1 MDKDV
6 LLGLKGHSKIPQS
19 GMMKLITAYLDQIM
33 FLIDETPYFPFFT
46 SLLVCILV
54 IFWKRSRAGGLKSP
68 PGPWKLPVI
77 GNLHQMVGPLPHHT
91 LGDLAKKHGP
101 VMYLKL
107 GQLEA
112 VIISSAKAAQE
123 VLKTHELTFAQR
135 PMVLAA
141 EVMSFGQ
148 ASIFFARYGDL
159 WRSLR
164 KICMFE
170 LLSAKRVQSFGSV
183 REEEVWNLVETIG
196 SMSHKRLA
204 INFRDRCCSFT
215 NDVEFLSLLDQV
227 IKLGSGFDIPDLFPS
242 LSFLGF
248 VTGSIPAL
256 KDIKRKIGTIL
267 ENIINDH
274 KIKRSKMDLMISSTS
289 TTTAGKDKEKE
300 EEEEDF
306 VDVLLKLKESNKVEY
321 NFTTSQ
327 IKDIIMMKKK
337 NCYVQDIFSAGSETS
352 AATLE
357 WAMSELMRNPR
368 IMKRAQAEVRQSVLQ
383 FEGKKRK
390 VTEER
395 DVKKM
400 DYLKSVVKETLRLH
414 APGPLLPR
422 EARDTVQIG
431 GFKVPVKSKLIIN
444 VWAIGRD
451 PEIWGADAECFK
463 PERFHGSPVDFKG
476 FDFEFT
482 PFGAGRRICP
492 GMSFGVNMIELALAE
507 LLYRFDWKLANGM
520 NPDELDMTE
529 SFGLSC
535 RKKNALY
542 VIATPHFTSL
552 GDKIPQNLMMKVIT
566 AYLNQIMFLI
576 VETPYF
582 SFFTSLLVCILVIF
596 WKRSRARGLKSP
608 PGPWK
613 LPIIG
618 NLHQMVGP
626 LPHHTLR
633 DLAKKHGPI
642 MHLKLGQLDAVII
655 SSAKAAREVLK
666 THELAFAQRPIVLAA
681 EAMSFGQGGIIFAPY
696 GDLWR
701 SLRKICIF
709 ELLSAKRVQSFRSVR
724 EEEVR
729 NLMES
734 IGSMSHKGLA
744 INFSARCCCFANDV
758 VGFDIPDLF
767 PSLSFLG
774 FVTGSIPAL
783 KDIQSKLGKILE
795 NIINDHMTK
804 RSKKDLMISSIS
816 TTTVGNDKAEEGEE
830 ENFVDVLLKLKESNK
845 AEFNFTTNQ
854 IKDIILDIFGAGSE
868 TSATT
873 LEWAM
878 SELMR
883 NPRIMKRAQAEVRQ
897 LVLQFEGKKNKVI
910 EERDVQKMDYLKSV
924 VKETLR
930 LHSPAPLLPREAR
943 DTVQISGFDVPVKS
957 KVIINLCAIGRDPEM
972 WGADA
977 ECFMPERFHGSSVD
991 FKGFDFEFIP
1001 FGAGRR
1007 ICPGMSFGVTTIEL
1021 ALAELLYR
1029 FDWKLAN
1036 GMNPD
1041 ELDMA
1046 ERFGLSCRRKNAL
1059 YRLAKTMNKTCTR
1072 FEYGRGGRWEPDA
1085 KAGSASRFYT
1095 LTMLKL
1101 SIDNAFTIVLNLD

>member
-1 MDKDV
+1 
-6 LLGLKGHSKIPQS
+6 
-19 GMMKLITAYLDQIM
+19 MMKLITAYLDQIM

-107 GQLEA
+107 GQLDA

-196 SMSHKRLA
+196 SMSHKGLA

-215 NDVEFLSLLDQV
+215 NDVVSKAAFGKKCKDQKEFLSLLEEV

-248 VTGSIPAL
+248 ITGSIPAL
-256 KDIKRKIGTIL
+256 KDIKRKIGMIL

-274 KIKRSKMDLMISSTS
+274 KIKRSKKDLMISSTS
-289 TTTAGKDKEKE
+289 TTTASKDKEKEE

-321 NFTTSQ
+321 NFTTNQ
-327 IKDIIMMKKK
+327 IKDIIM
-337 NCYVQDIFSAGSETS
+337 DIFSAGSETS
-352 AATLE
+352 ATTLE

-390 VTEER
+390 VIEER

-431 GFKVPVKSKLIIN
+431 RFKVPVKSKLIIN

-463 PERFHGSPVDFKG
+463 PERFHGSSVDFKG

-520 NPDELDMTE
+520 NPDELDMRE

-552 GDKIPQNLMMKVIT
+552 G
-566 AYLNQIMFLI
+566 
-576 VETPYF
+576 
-582 SFFTSLLVCILVIF
+582 
-596 WKRSRARGLKSP
+596 
-608 PGPWK
+608 
-613 LPIIG
+613 
-618 NLHQMVGP
+618 
-626 LPHHTLR
+626 
-633 DLAKKHGPI
+633 
-642 MHLKLGQLDAVII
+642 
-655 SSAKAAREVLK
+655 
-666 THELAFAQRPIVLAA
+666 
-681 EAMSFGQGGIIFAPY
+681 
-696 GDLWR
+696 
-701 SLRKICIF
+701 
-709 ELLSAKRVQSFRSVR
+709 
-724 EEEVR
+724 
-729 NLMES
+729 ES
-734 IGSMSHKGLA
+734 
-744 INFSARCCCFANDV
+744 D
-758 VGFDIPDLF
+758 
-767 PSLSFLG
+767 
-774 FVTGSIPAL
+774 
-783 KDIQSKLGKILE
+783 
-795 NIINDHMTK
+795 
-804 RSKKDLMISSIS
+804 
-816 TTTVGNDKAEEGEE
+816 
-830 ENFVDVLLKLKESNK
+830 
-845 AEFNFTTNQ
+845 
-854 IKDIILDIFGAGSE
+854 
-868 TSATT
+868 
-873 LEWAM
+873 
-878 SELMR
+878 
-883 NPRIMKRAQAEVRQ
+883 
-897 LVLQFEGKKNKVI
+897 
-910 EERDVQKMDYLKSV
+910 
-924 VKETLR
+924 
-930 LHSPAPLLPREAR
+930 
-943 DTVQISGFDVPVKS
+943 
-957 KVIINLCAIGRDPEM
+957 
-972 WGADA
+972 
-977 ECFMPERFHGSSVD
+977 
-991 FKGFDFEFIP
+991 
-1001 FGAGRR
+1001 
-1007 ICPGMSFGVTTIEL
+1007 
-1021 ALAELLYR
+1021 
-1029 FDWKLAN
+1029 
-1036 GMNPD
+1036 
-1041 ELDMA
+1041 
-1046 ERFGLSCRRKNAL
+1046 
-1059 YRLAKTMNKTCTR
+1059 
-1072 FEYGRGGRWEPDA
+1072 
-1085 KAGSASRFYT
+1085 
-1095 LTMLKL
+1095 
-1101 SIDNAFTIVLNLD
+1101 